1 MRVFSRTTTPNE
13 HAFSSARSAYDA
25 RTLCVKVRYSCPSI
39 TIDRHDLALL
49 DAVQRDGLATNAA
62 LGDAVH
68 LSASQI
74 SRRLTRLAEAGIIA
88 GHAALLDA
96 AAIGLGVTAFA
107 HVTLERHGRSQSDAF
122 ETAIAELPEVLDC
135 HSVSGDADYL
145 LRIVAPD
152 LPAFSELMM
161 KRVLRLPGV
170 AQVKTNIALQSIK
183 QSHVLPLDHLTRP
196 ARSRQQLRYAG
207 GEA

>member
-1 MRVFSRTTTPNE
+1 MPT
-13 HAFSSARSAYDA
+13 
-25 RTLCVKVRYSCPSI
+25 I
-39 TIDRHDLALL
+39 TIDRYDLALL

-62 LGDAVH
+62 LGEAVH

-74 SRRLTRLAEAGIIA
+74 SRRLTRLTEAGIIA
-88 GHAALLDA
+88 GHAALLDPA
-96 AAIGLGVTAFA
+96 AVGLGVTAFA
-107 HVTLERHGRSQSDAF
+107 HVSLERHGRSQSDAF
-122 ETAIAELPEVLDC
+122 EAAIAELPEVLDC
-135 HSVSGDADYL
+135 HAVSGDADYL
-145 LRIVAPD
+145 LRMVAPD

-196 ARSRQQLRYAG
+196 ARARQQLRYAG
-207 GEA
+207 GDT